1 MLNRVQPTGSGARG
15 AGMPDAGLHGDGA
28 AEVRVA
34 IVGSGFSGLGMG
46 AALLEAGIRDFAILE
61 RAGEV
66 GGTWR
71 DNTYPGCA
79 CDVPSLLYSY
89 SFAQNPSWSRSYS
102 PAGEIWDYLRDFAA
116 GRGLMGHIRFG
127 HDVTRATWLDDEQ
140 RWDLETSAGRLRAE
154 VLVAAGGGLS
164 EPSIPDIAGLESFAG
179 PAFHSAR
186 WDHEQDLAGKR
197 VAVVG
202 TGASAIQIVP
212 AIQPLAGRLHLFQR
226 TPAWIVPRRDRAFS
240 DREHRLFARFPAIQ
254 SARRGA
260 LYLKHESFALGFMHP
275 RLMRLQQRL
284 VLAHLRRQVPEPE
297 LRAKLTPRY
306 TMGCKRILVSDDFY
320 PSLRR
325 DNVELVTDGIA
336 EVRERSIVTA
346 DGAEREV
353 DVIVLATGF
362 HVTDM
367 PIAERVLGRGGR
379 TLADAWDGSPRA
391 YKGVSVAG
399 FPNLFMLSGPNT
411 GSGNMSI
418 VFFVESQIRY
428 VMGALRTMRERGAGA
443 VEVRAEAQSA
453 YNAALDDRLS
463 GAVWSVGGCGS
474 WYLDRNGR
482 NSTLWPG
489 FSYPYRRLTRRF
501 DPERYALRARRE
513 ARVAAGSTSG

>member
-1 MLNRVQPTGSGARG
+1 M
-15 AGMPDAGLHGDGA
+15 
-28 AEVRVA
+28 
-34 IVGSGFSGLGMG
+34 
-46 AALLEAGIRDFAILE
+46 
-61 RAGEV
+61 
-66 GGTWR
+66 
-71 DNTYPGCA
+71 
-79 CDVPSLLYSY
+79 
-89 SFAQNPSWSRSYS
+89 
-102 PAGEIWDYLRDFAA
+102 
-116 GRGLMGHIRFG
+116 
-127 HDVTRATWLDDEQ
+127 
-140 RWDLETSAGRLRAE
+140 
-154 VLVAAGGGLS
+154 
-164 EPSIPDIAGLESFAG
+164 
-179 PAFHSAR
+179 
-186 WDHEQDLAGKR
+186 
-197 VAVVG
+197 
-202 TGASAIQIVP
+202 
-212 AIQPLAGRLHLFQR
+212 
-226 TPAWIVPRRDRAFS
+226 
-240 DREHRLFARFPAIQ
+240 
-254 SARRGA
+254 
-260 LYLKHESFALGFMHP
+260 
-275 RLMRLQQRL
+275 
-284 VLAHLRRQVPEPE
+284 LAHLRRQVPEPE